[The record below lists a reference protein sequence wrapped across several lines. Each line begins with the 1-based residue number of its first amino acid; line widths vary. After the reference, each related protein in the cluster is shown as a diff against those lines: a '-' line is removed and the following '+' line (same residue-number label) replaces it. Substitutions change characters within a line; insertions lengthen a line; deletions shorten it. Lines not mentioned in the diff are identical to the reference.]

1 MNWRNNLIKKKKKLK
16 LLQAKLVVGYV
27 PSVVGELQG

>member
-1 MNWRNNLIKKKKKLK
+1 MKQFNLQKILK

>member
-1 MNWRNNLIKKKKKLK
+1 MNWRNNLILKKKLK

-27 PSVVGELQG
+27 PSVVGELLG